1 MKGKKNN
8 LPRRETSGFVPRLYV
23 ADDLAA
29 GSRLRLDEAQTHYI
43 VHVMRRI
50 ASRRSAG
57 DDLFFF
63 NGRDG
68 EWLGRIS
75 AMNSKRAEIEI
86 EAQTRDQTKPVDLS
100 LIFVPLRGGRSAWL
114 ACKAAE
120 MGVKALQPVFSQYG
134 VAKEVNAARL
144 RASAIEGAEQSESL
158 SVPEIFPARPL
169 LDLLADWPAP
179 RRLIFCDETRARSSS
194 SAAATEDLAAL
205 RGGRSFAILIGAEGG
220 FAPEERAAVA
230 ALSAHVSISLGPRV
244 MRAETAAIA
253 ALALFQ
259 AILGDWAQ

>member
-1 MKGKKNN
+1 M
-8 LPRRETSGFVPRLYV
+8 PRLYV
-23 ADDLAA
+23 DDDLAA

-43 VHVMRRI
+43 AHVMRR
-50 ASRRSAG
+50 AAG
-57 DDLFFF
+57 DELFFF

-169 LDLLADWPAP
+169 LDLLADWPAS
-179 RRLIFCDETRARSSS
+179 RRLIFCDERLAETESSLVES
-194 SAAATEDLAAL
+194 LTAL
-205 RGGRSFAILIGAEGG
+205 RGERSFAILIGAEGG

-230 ALSAHVSISLGPRV
+230 GLAAHVPIGLGPRV
-244 MRAETAAIA
+244 VRAETAAIA

-259 AILGDWAQ
+259 AILGDWSK

>member
-1 MKGKKNN
+1 MYRVFMWTMIS
-8 LPRRETSGFVPRLYV
+8 P
-23 ADDLAA
+23 A

-43 VHVMRRI
+43 AHVMRRV
-50 ASRRSAG
+50 AG
-57 DDLFFF
+57 DELFFF

-75 AMNSKRAEIEI
+75 AMNSKMTSGKQAEIEI

-169 LDLLADWPAP
+169 LDLLADWPAS
-179 RRLIFCDETRARSSS
+179 RRLIFCDERLAKTESSFPAGTAS
-194 SAAATEDLAAL
+194 SLVESLTAL
-205 RGGRSFAILIGAEGG
+205 RGERSFAILIGAEGG

-230 ALSAHVSISLGPRV
+230 GLAAHVPIGLGPRV
-244 MRAETAAIA
+244 VRAETAAIA

-259 AILGDWAQ
+259 AILGDWSK